1 MWLGNCH
8 LLQTLIPDI
17 KPLQEA
23 VVELHPDEGRLSVDE
38 DSSGPREREEPEED
52 QGLKIRRTVTQ
63 VSTGLW
69 QRADKTKS

>member
-1 MWLGNCH
+1 MH
-8 LLQTLIPDI
+8 FALLQTLIPDI

-23 VVELHPDEGRLSVDE
+23 VVDLHPDEGRLSVDE

-63 VSTGLW
+63 VRPTEDCRSILHRLQT
-69 QRADKTKS
+69 